1 MYKHFRTQLAYGNLN
16 NWQNSLSIA
25 SFLAY
30 HNPYLYKN
38 KNQLKPAER
47 MEKIAESERIIGYYR
62 GPEAGPLVV
71 AIGGIHGNE
80 PAGVRALERLVEM
93 LENEPRLN
101 PGFNFKGDFLAL
113 RGNLEALS
121 QGKRYIDV
129 DLNRIWRPLGSLP
142 DQFVTSEDHE
152 LHELLAAI
160 ETAVE
165 EAPLSEL
172 VLLDIHTTTAEG
184 GIFAITG
191 DDAPSLSL
199 AAEMSVPVIKGM
211 LSGLQGTTLHYFRGD
226 HFDTSL
232 PVRAITFEAG
242 HHNDPLSIDL
252 ALAATIN
259 LLRALGCVRDEDVS
273 NLHDHR
279 LRESAAY
286 LPRLTEL
293 AYVHKIAH
301 DGCDNFQMKP
311 GYKNFQRIVK
321 GELLATD
328 KNGDIT
334 TPTDGFLL
342 MPLYQ
347 KQGEE
352 GFFVVRDYK
361 FPLAY

>member
-1 MYKHFRTQLAYGNLN
+1 
-16 NWQNSLSIA
+16 
-25 SFLAY
+25 
-30 HNPYLYKN
+30 
-38 KNQLKPAER
+38 
-47 MEKIAESERIIGYYR
+47 MEKIAESERIIGHYR
-62 GPEAGPLVV
+62 GTEAGPLVV

-80 PAGVRALERLVEM
+80 PAGVRALERLFEM
-93 LENEPRLN
+93 LEDEPRLN

-113 RGNLEALS
+113 RGNLEALA

-129 DLNRIWRPLGSLP
+129 DLNRIWRPLGP
-142 DQFVTSEDHE
+142 RPEEFATSEDHE

-172 VLLDIHTTTAEG
+172 VLLDIHTTTAQG

-211 LSGLQGTTLHYFRGD
+211 LSGLQGTTLHYFRGNN
-226 HFDTSL
+226 FVTSL
-232 PVRAITFEAG
+232 PVRAISFEAG
-242 HHNDPLSIDL
+242 HHSDPLSVDL

-259 LLRALGCVRDEDVS
+259 LLRALGCVKNEDVS
-273 NLHDHR
+273 TYHDQL
-279 LRESAAY
+279 LRESSAN

-293 AYVHKIAH
+293 AYVHKIAG
-301 DGCDNFQMKP
+301 DGADKFRMKA
-311 GYKNFQRIVK
+311 GYKNFQSIQK
-321 GELLATD
+321 GEFLASD

-334 TPTDGFLL
+334 APIDGYVL

-347 KQGEE
+347 DLGDE
-352 GFFVVRDYK
+352 GFFVVQDFR
-361 FPLAY
+361 FPSAY

>member
-1 MYKHFRTQLAYGNLN
+1 MK
-16 NWQNSLSIA
+16 
-25 SFLAY
+25 
-30 HNPYLYKN
+30 
-38 KNQLKPAER
+38 
-47 MEKIAESERIIGYYR
+47 KIAESERIIGHYR
-62 GPEAGPLVV
+62 GTEAGPLVV

-80 PAGVRALERLVEM
+80 PAGVRALEQLFEM
-93 LENEPRLN
+93 LENEPRIN

-129 DLNRIWRPLGSLP
+129 DLNRIWRPLGPRP
-142 DQFVTSEDHE
+142 DQFATSEDHE

-160 ETAVE
+160 ETAIE

-184 GIFAITG
+184 GVFAITG
-191 DDAPSLSL
+191 DDAPSLGL

-226 HFDTSL
+226 HFATDL
-232 PVRAITFEAG
+232 PVRAISFEAG

-252 ALAATIN
+252 ALAATTN
-259 LLRALGCVRDEDVS
+259 LLRALGCVKNEDVS
-273 NLHDHR
+273 SFHDQR
-279 LRESAAY
+279 LRESSAH

-293 AYVHKIAH
+293 AYIHKIAN
-301 DGCDNFQMKP
+301 DGSDEFRMKP
-311 GYKNFQRIVK
+311 GYKNFQQVTN
-321 GELLATD
+321 GEHLADD
-328 KNGDIT
+328 KNGT
-334 TPTDGFLL
+334 VTAPLDGYLL

-347 KQGEE
+347 KLGDE

-361 FPLAY
+361 FPFAY